1 MHIKGV
7 VEMCKA
13 VSRATKYTRKGNFTT
28 EYNIRSDNKPKLILH
43 VHIGQNNQLGRKNKI
58 STLPISKL

>member
-13 VSRATKYTRKGNFTT
+13 VSRATKYTGKGNFTT

-43 VHIGQNNQLGRKNKI
+43 VHIGPNNQLGRKIDFKI
-58 STLPISKL
+58 K

>member
-28 EYNIRSDNKPKLILH
+28 EYNIRSESDNKPKLIRH
-43 VHIGQNNQLGRKNKI
+43 VHIGQNNQLGRKIDVKI
-58 STLPISKL
+58 K